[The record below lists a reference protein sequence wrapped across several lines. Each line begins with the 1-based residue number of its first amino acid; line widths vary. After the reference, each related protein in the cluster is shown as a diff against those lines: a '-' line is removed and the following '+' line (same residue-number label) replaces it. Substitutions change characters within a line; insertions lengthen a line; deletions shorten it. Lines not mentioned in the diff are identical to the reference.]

1 MYVSHKISFWDKK
14 EAKRLFQELLFYVL
28 IKKQR
33 IKGLQKLPFYGEL
46 NIKRYRKH
54 LKDIQEVIG
63 LK

>member
-1 MYVSHKISFWDKK
+1 MYVPYKINFWDKK

-28 IKKQR
+28 IKKLR
-33 IKGLQKLPFYGEL
+33 IKRLQKLPFYGEL

-54 LKDIQEVIG
+54 LKDTQEVIG

>member
-1 MYVSHKISFWDKK
+1 MYVPYKINFWDKK

-28 IKKQR
+28 IKKLR
-33 IKGLQKLPFYGEL
+33 IKRLQKLTFYGEL

-54 LKDIQEVIG
+54 LKDTQEVIG